1 MRKVEKEMTSPT
13 DEESAKCLLNLCGHQ
28 RTPWDPSD
36 PSYELEIKE
45 GRRFCKSPKRLIG
58 AAEWTRFVCFK
69 RRTDRRY
76 IREVGLR

>member
-58 AAEWTRFVCFK
+58 AVRDELTEGIFAKWAFDKSAEL
-69 RRTDRRY
+69 Y
-76 IREVGLR
+76 